1 MTSVD
6 ENNSSVRD
14 PKDLK
19 NITND
24 IQTSLNQINSLRDIL
39 YNTIQSFDDFSKF
52 RQTLDKLLYDYE
64 KTVFILNKKLQ
75 DSLSYYSTL
84 EFNYEMLNKM
94 KDELDKNNII
104 QNENINELLFQNEIS
119 NSQINYYKKQ
129 CLEKDDFILQL
140 KKKIFEIEKSIN
152 NSPQNNLTID
162 YTNYDRIILPERV
175 KRNNI
180 NNFENYP
187 SDLNSNENTI
197 QQDNINPNINNLKL
211 NNKFDYETN
220 FNYGYDYKDDNH
232 INKINKI
239 NEINTNYLIPQQQQE
254 NNLKSIPVNN
264 LNKDSKEEL
273 SSIQQSMNQS
283 IKSKSS
289 NVNKDNKTLTRRLR
303 DIVVNLCKVDT
314 SAIDKLEKKYGSEII
329 TKIQTGQIDEET
341 LDNVE
346 QDLNHINRRSSLIL
360 DKFKQNVQKHLNE
373 KQGLRGWEKLRGYL
387 KVGDKEM
394 KFKKLSAS

>member
-64 KTVFILNKKLQ
+64 KTVFTLNKKLQ
-75 DSLSYYSTL
+75 DSLSYYSSL

-94 KDELDKNNII
+94 KVELDKNNII

-140 KKKIFEIEKSIN
+140 KKKIFEIEKSIY

-162 YTNYDRIILPERV
+162 YSNYDRIILPERV

-254 NNLKSIPVNN
+254 NNLRSIPVNN

-346 QDLNHINRRSSLIL
+346 QDLNHINRKSSLVL

>member
-64 KTVFILNKKLQ
+64 KTVFTLNKKLQ
-75 DSLSYYSTL
+75 DSLSYYSSL

-94 KDELDKNNII
+94 KVELDKNNII

-140 KKKIFEIEKSIN
+140 KKKIFEIEKSIY

-162 YTNYDRIILPERV
+162 YSNYDRIILPERV

-254 NNLKSIPVNN
+254 NNLRSIPVNN

-346 QDLNHINRRSSLIL
+346 QDLNHINRKSSLVL

-387 KVGDKEM
+387 KVGDEEM